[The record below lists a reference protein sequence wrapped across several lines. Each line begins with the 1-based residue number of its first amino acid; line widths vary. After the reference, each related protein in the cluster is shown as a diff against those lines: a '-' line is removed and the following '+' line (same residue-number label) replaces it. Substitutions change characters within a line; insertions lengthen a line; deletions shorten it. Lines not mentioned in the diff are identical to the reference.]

1 MTAAVLKQTICARAG
16 NENDRRVSH
25 SPRRRDAHASQ
36 QKNLS
41 RAFRDVHGA
50 HHTDGDH
57 LRPPSAPMH
66 PTRPSNGQTKK
77 NSPIIARCDHDAHR
91 ARARRLAYR
100 VDVRTHGPIRAN
112 GHVALRDLS
121 RDDRDARQSRA
132 RGINRPRAHRIVSR
146 ISRAWVEIESNRGR
160 VVPLRRESRASGRI
174 LGRWTPWR

>member
-16 NENDRRVSH
+16 NENENHRRVSH
-25 SPRRRDAHASQ
+25 SPRRRDAHASPTL
-36 QKNLS
+36 KKPLS
-41 RAFRDVHGA
+41 RVSGRPRRASHRRGHVRA
-50 HHTDGDH
+50 HSSHAASHRTGK
-57 LRPPSAPMH
+57 
-66 PTRPSNGQTKK
+66 TKK
-77 NSPIIARCDHDAHR
+77 TSPIARCDRDAHR

-132 RGINRPRAHRIVSR
+132 LEKSIAGIKSYRVSR
-146 ISRAWVEIESNRGR
+146 ARVEIESNRGR

>member
-77 NSPIIARCDHDAHR
+77 NSPIIARCDRDAHR

-132 RGINRPRAHRIVSR
+132 LEKSIARIKSYRVSR
-146 ISRAWVEIESNRGR
+146 ARVEIESNRGR